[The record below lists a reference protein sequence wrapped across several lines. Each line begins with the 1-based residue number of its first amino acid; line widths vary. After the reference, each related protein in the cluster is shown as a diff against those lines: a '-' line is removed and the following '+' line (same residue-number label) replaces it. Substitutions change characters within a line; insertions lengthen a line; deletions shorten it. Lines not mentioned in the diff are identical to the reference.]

1 MVAKGGFSRPGILVT
16 TDRSLRSVILSMVYE
31 AGEGHIPSSFSIVDI
46 LDFLYGNFLR
56 LDGIRENHLD
66 RDIFILSKGHGAAA
80 LYAVLSK
87 YNIISH
93 ELLRGYSRV
102 GGVLGGHPD
111 RTKVP
116 GVEAS
121 TGSLGHGLPIAV
133 GAAIASRIRNYSN
146 RTVVLLGDGECQEG
160 TNWEA
165 AHVAA
170 NQGLHNLIAIVDW
183 NKSGQQLTPLDDI
196 PAKWK
201 AFGWAVVEADGHD
214 SVEIESAFSAAT
226 LQATET
232 GLPAVIIAHTVKG
245 KGLREIE
252 GHGVWHHRIPTEV
265 EYSRLMAELG

>member
-1 MVAKGGFSRPGILVT
+1 MRRGATVT
-16 TDRSLRSVILSMVYE
+16 ANRSLRSVILTMVYQ

-46 LDFLYGNFLR
+46 LDFLYGSFLR
-56 LDGIRENHLD
+56 TDGIRKNHLD

-87 YNIISH
+87 YSIIPQD
-93 ELLRGYSRV
+93 LLSGYSRS

-133 GAAIASRIRNYSN
+133 GVAIGSRIKNYSN

-160 TNWEA
+160 TVWEA

-170 NQGLHNLIAIVDW
+170 NQNLNNLIAIVDW

-196 PAKWK
+196 PAKWR
-201 AFGWAVVEADGHD
+201 AFGWSVIEADGHD
-214 SVEIESAFSAAT
+214 SAEIEGAFSVAT
-226 LQATET
+226 SQANAS
-232 GLPAVIIAHTVKG
+232 GRPAVIVAHTVKG
-245 KGLREIE
+245 KGLKEIE
-252 GHGVWHHRIPTEV
+252 GHGVWHHRIPSEV
-265 EYSRLMAELG
+265 EYARLMAELD